1 MSLNKQ
7 LILTLKIRIMA
18 FCGKCGTQL
27 SDGAKFCPK
36 CGQPIDSDETNIVQN
51 PITSNSYDD
60 EPEEE
65 QIKTWQKVVS
75 VLFWPAGAILIIA
88 ALIKK
93 QSELAKSA
101 LIYTAIGIGLAIA
114 LNIALGGCSNNYSND
129 VESVSSY
136 SDDDS
141 SYDLDNVAKV
151 GYENGYEMGF
161 NCADIDIE
169 PDAKP
174 SFSANYGAPQTAEEK
189 KVYDVYKQNYDR
201 GYREGVRAGRQ

>member
-1 MSLNKQ
+1 
-7 LILTLKIRIMA
+7 MA

-60 EPEEE
+60 ELEEE

-88 ALIKK
+88 ALRKK

-101 LIYTAIGIGLAIA
+101 LIYTPIGSGLAIA

-151 GYENGYEMGF
+151 GYENGYELGF

>member
-1 MSLNKQ
+1 
-7 LILTLKIRIMA
+7 MA

-75 VLFWPAGAILIIA
+75 VLFWPAGVILLIA

-101 LIYTAIGIGLAIA
+101 LIYTTIGIGLAIG

-129 VESVSSY
+129 VESVGSFW
-136 SDDDS
+136 DDDI

-161 NCADIDIE
+161 TCADIDIE
-169 PDAKP
+169 PDAKQ
-174 SFSANYGAPQTAEEK
+174 SFSVNYGAPQTAEDK
-189 KVYDVYKQNYDR
+189 KAYDVYKQNYDR
-201 GYREGVRAGRQ
+201 GYREGIRAGRQ